1 MIDDAV
7 RVQRNRVWADDIQR
21 KLTGSGTSFIAVGA
35 GHLVGRDS
43 VQELL
48 ASRGVEVT
56 RLN

>member
-1 MIDDAV
+1 MTTPTTAALKSV
-7 RVQRNRVWADDIQR
+7 RPGPVYAAF
-21 KLTGSGTSFIAVGA
+21 FIAVGA
-35 GHLVGRDS
+35 GHLLGRDS